1 MMVMFIVV
9 IIVMVMMAV
18 CYIRLGMGVDSSGDI
33 VLVGGGVVMGYLWIS
48 SKDFSRGVDDC

>member
-1 MMVMFIVV
+1 MFIVV